1 MASSP
6 IKTKK
11 RYNILA
17 LVFGTVVINYLDRTN
32 ISVAASAIRESLELS
47 TVQMGLIFSSFGV
60 AYAALQI
67 PGGIIVDKVRLRFL
81 YALMLFLWSVATLF
95 QGFVNSFKV
104 LLGLRASIGVFEAP
118 SYPAN
123 NAIVTKWFPETE
135 RASAI
140 AIYTS
145 GQFIGLAFLFPVLTL
160 IQDKVGWRGLLIIS
174 GVIGIVWA
182 VVWYAFYRD
191 PDQHKTVSEQELKL
205 IRDGGGFGKKA
216 TETGKKEKFNWDD
229 FYEAFKHRK
238 LWGIYLGQFCLGSVS
253 IFFLT
258 WFPTYLVEYRGL
270 DFIKSGFLASIP
282 FLAAFVGVLL
292 AGFTSDYLIK
302 KGRTAEFARKTP
314 VLIGL
319 SLSTII
325 IGANF
330 TDSTF
335 FIILFLT
342 IAFFGNGLASITW
355 VFVSLIAPKR
365 IIGLVGGVFN
375 LIGGLSA
382 VIVPSVIGFLVE
394 DGDFSPA
401 LYFIGTLTCIGF
413 LSFLLVVG
421 KVKRIELDEPNA
433 IEEIGLGNND
443 N

>member
-1 MASSP
+1 MSINKTLKS
-6 IKTKK
+6 TKK

-17 LVFGTVVINYLDRTN
+17 LIFGTVVINYLDRTN
-32 ISVAASAIRESLELS
+32 ISVAASAISESLELTS
-47 TVQMGLIFSSFGV
+47 VQMGLIFSAFGV

-67 PGGIIVDKVRLRFL
+67 PGGLIVDKVRLRLL

-95 QGFVNSFKV
+95 QGFVNSFKL
-104 LLGLRASIGVFEAP
+104 LLGLRVSIGVFEAP

-123 NAIVTKWFPETE
+123 NAIVTKWFPESE
-135 RASAI
+135 RATAI

-160 IQDKVGWRGLLIIS
+160 IQDKVGWRGLLIVS
-174 GVIGIVWA
+174 GIIGIIWA

-191 PDQHKTVSEQELKL
+191 PDQHKTINEQELQIIK
-205 IRDGGGFGKKA
+205 DGGGYAKK
-216 TETGKKEKFNWDD
+216 EKLVEQKEKFNKSD
-229 FYEAFKHRK
+229 FYEAFKHKK
-238 LWGIYLGQFCLGSVS
+238 LWGIYLGQFCIGAVS

-258 WFPTYLVEYRGL
+258 WFPTYLVEFRGF

-282 FLAAFVGVLL
+282 FLAAFCGVLL

-302 KGRTAEFARKTP
+302 KGRTPEFARKTP

-319 SLSTII
+319 SLSTLI
-325 IGANF
+325 IGANY

-335 FIILFLT
+335 LIILFLT

-382 VIVPSVIGFLVE
+382 VIVPSVIGFLVQ

-401 LYFIGTLTCIGF
+401 LFFIGALTVVGF

-421 KVKRIELDEPNA
+421 KVKRIELKPTTEHK
-433 IEEIGLGNND
+433 ND
-443 N
+443 KN

>member
-1 MASSP
+1 MKTHKSS
-6 IKTKK
+6 KK

-17 LVFGTVVINYLDRTN
+17 LIFGTVVINYLDRTN
-32 ISVAASAIRESLELS
+32 ISVAASAISESLKLS
-47 TVQMGLIFSSFGV
+47 TIQMGSIFSIFGI

-81 YALMLFLWSVATLF
+81 YAFMLLLWSVATLF
-95 QGFVNSFKV
+95 QGFVNSFKI

-145 GQFIGLAFLFPVLTL
+145 GQFIGLAFLFPVLTI

-174 GVIGIVWA
+174 GIIGIIWA
-182 VVWYAFYRD
+182 GVWYVFYRD

-205 IRDGGGFGKKA
+205 IQDGGGFYKERKPNH
-216 TETGKKEKFNWDD
+216 KKEKFNWND
-229 FYEAFKHRK
+229 FSEAFKHKK
-238 LWGIYLGQFCLGSVS
+238 LWGIYLGQFCMTSMS

-282 FLAAFVGVLL
+282 FLAAFCGVLL
-292 AGFTSDYLIK
+292 AGFSSDYLIK
-302 KGRTAEFARKTP
+302 KGRSAEFARKAP
-314 VLIGL
+314 VLFGL
-319 SLSTII
+319 SLSTLIV
-325 IGANF
+325 GANF

-335 FIILFLT
+335 LIILFLT

-355 VFVSLIAPKR
+355 IFVSLIAPKN

-382 VIVPSVIGFLVE
+382 VIVPFVIGILVQ

-401 LYFIGTLTCIGF
+401 LFFIGSLTVIGF
-413 LSFLLVVG
+413 LSFLLIVG
-421 KVKRIELDEPNA
+421 QVKRIELPKKKN
-433 IEEIGLGNND
+433 
-443 N
+443 

>member
-1 MASSP
+1 MGAVKSGVM
-6 IKTKK
+6 TRK

-17 LVFGTVVINYLDRTN
+17 LIFGTVVINYLDRTN
-32 ISVAASAIRESLELS
+32 ISVAASAISESLELS
-47 TVQMGLIFSSFGV
+47 SVQMGSIFSIFGV
-60 AYAALQI
+60 FYATLQI
-67 PGGIIVDKVRLRFL
+67 PGGLIVDKVRLRFL

-104 LLGLRASIGVFEAP
+104 LLGLRASIGIFEAP

-123 NAIVTKWFPETE
+123 NAIVTKWFPENQ

-174 GVIGIVWA
+174 GIIGIVWA
-182 VVWYAFYRD
+182 FVWYAFYRD
-191 PDQHKTVSEQELKL
+191 PDQHKTVSKEELKL
-205 IRDGGGFGKKA
+205 IQEGGGLVNNSKSV
-216 TETGKKEKFNWDD
+216 GKKEAFNWDD
-229 FYEAFKHRK
+229 FWEAFKHKK
-238 LWGIYLGQFCLGSVS
+238 LWGVYLGQFCMGSMS

-258 WFPTYLVEYRGL
+258 WFPTYLVDYKGL

-282 FLAAFVGVLL
+282 FLAAFCGVLL
-292 AGFTSDYLIK
+292 AGFLSDYLTK
-302 KGRTAEFARKTP
+302 KGRSPEFARKAP
-314 VLIGL
+314 VLTGL
-319 SLSTII
+319 FLSTLI

-335 FIILFLT
+335 LIIFFLT

-355 VFVSLIAPKR
+355 VFVSLMAPKR

-382 VIVPSVIGFLVE
+382 VVVPFVIGILVE

-401 LYFIGTLTCIGF
+401 LFFIGLLAVIGF
-413 LSFLLVVG
+413 LCFLLVVG
-421 KVKRIELDEPNA
+421 KVERIKLKDEDNE
-433 IEEIGLGNND
+433 IEKIGT
-443 N
+443 

>member
-1 MASSP
+1 MRLKTK
-6 IKTKK
+6 ITKK

-17 LVFGTVVINYLDRTN
+17 LIFGTVVINYLDRTN
-32 ISVAASAIRESLELS
+32 ISVAASAISESLELT
-47 TVQMGLIFSSFGV
+47 TVQMGSIFSVFGI

-67 PGGIIVDKVRLRFL
+67 PGGIIVDKVRLRLL

-95 QGFVNSFKV
+95 QGFINSFK
-104 LLGLRASIGVFEAP
+104 LLIGLRVSIGVFEAP

-140 AIYTS
+140 AVYTS

-174 GVIGIVWA
+174 GIIGIIWA
-182 VVWYAFYRD
+182 FVWYALYRD
-191 PDQHKTVSEQELKL
+191 PDQHNTVSDAELKL
-205 IRDGGGFGKKA
+205 IKEGGGFSNKIK
-216 TETGKKEKFNWDD
+216 TTSEKKEKFNWDD
-229 FYEAFKHRK
+229 FFEAFKHRK
-238 LWGIYLGQFCLGSVS
+238 LWGVYLGQFCMGSMS

-282 FLAAFVGVLL
+282 FLAAFCGVLL
-292 AGFTSDYLIK
+292 AGFSSDYLVKIGK
-302 KGRTAEFARKTP
+302 TPEFARKMP

-319 SLSTII
+319 SLSTLI

-335 FIILFLT
+335 LIILFLT
-342 IAFFGNGLASITW
+342 IAFFGNGLASIIW

-382 VIVPSVIGFLVE
+382 VIVPYVIGVLVQ

-401 LYFIGTLTCIGF
+401 LFFIGAITVIGF
-413 LSFLLVVG
+413 LSILLVVG
-421 KVKRIELDEPNA
+421 EVKRIELK
-433 IEEIGLGNND
+433 EEGNKK
-443 N
+443 

>member
-1 MASSP
+1 MNSKANLKP
-6 IKTKK
+6 TKK

-17 LVFGTVVINYLDRTN
+17 LIFGTVVINYLDRTN
-32 ISVAASAIRESLELS
+32 ISVAASAISESMELS
-47 TVQMGLIFSSFGV
+47 TVQMGLVFSAFGI

-67 PGGIIVDKVRLRFL
+67 PGGIIVDKVRLRLL
-81 YALMLFLWSVATLF
+81 YALMLFFWSIATLF
-95 QGFVNSFKV
+95 QGFVGSFKI

-160 IQDKVGWRGLLIIS
+160 IQDKVGWRGLLIVS

-182 VVWYAFYRD
+182 FVWYLFYRD
-191 PDQHKTVSEQELKL
+191 PDQHKTVNKSELKL
-205 IRDGGGFGKKA
+205 IKDGGGFAPNKNK
-216 TETGKKEKFNWDD
+216 TKKKEKFNWDD
-229 FYEAFKHRK
+229 FFEAFKHKK
-238 LWGIYLGQFCLGSVS
+238 LWGIYIGQFCMGSMS

-282 FLAAFVGVLL
+282 FLAAFCGVLL
-292 AGFTSDYLIK
+292 AGFSSDYLIK
-302 KGRTAEFARKTP
+302 KGRTAEFSRKAP

-319 SLSTII
+319 SLSTLI

-355 VFVSLIAPKR
+355 VFVSLMAPKR

-382 VIVPSVIGFLVE
+382 VIVPTVIGVLVK

-401 LYFIGTLTCIGF
+401 LFFIGALTIIGF

-421 KVKRIELDEPNA
+421 KVKRIELKDDSS
-433 IEEIGLGNND
+433 IENIEL
-443 N
+443 

>member
-1 MASSP
+1 MLN
-6 IKTKK
+6 KVKTTKK

-17 LVFGTVVINYLDRTN
+17 LIFGTVVINYLDRTN
-32 ISVAASAIRESLELS
+32 ISVAASAISESLELT
-47 TVQMGLIFSSFGV
+47 TVQMGLIFSVFGI

-81 YALMLFLWSVATLF
+81 YAFMLLMWSVATLF
-95 QGFVNSFKV
+95 QGFVNSFKL
-104 LLGLRASIGVFEAP
+104 LLGLRASIGAFEAP

-160 IQDKVGWRGLLIIS
+160 IQDSVGWRGLLIIS

-182 VVWYAFYRD
+182 GVWYIFYRD
-191 PDQHKTVSEQELKL
+191 PDQHKTVSDSELKL
-205 IRDGGGFGKKA
+205 IQDGGGFSKKTEKKA
-216 TETGKKEKFNWDD
+216 KEKFNWND
-229 FYEAFKHRK
+229 FFEAFKHKK
-238 LWGIYLGQFCLGSVS
+238 LWGIYTGQFCMGSMS

-282 FLAAFVGVLL
+282 FLAAFCGVLL
-292 AGFTSDYLIK
+292 AGFSSDYFVK
-302 KGRTAEFARKTP
+302 KGKSPEFARKIP
-314 VLIGL
+314 VLVGL
-319 SLSTII
+319 SLSTLI

-382 VIVPSVIGFLVE
+382 VIVPSAIGFLVQ

-401 LYFIGTLTCIGF
+401 LFFIGGLTLVGF
-413 LSFLLVVG
+413 LSFLFVVG
-421 KVKRIELDEPNA
+421 KVKRIELDDDS
-433 IEEIGLGNND
+433 EEIETIRK
-443 N
+443 